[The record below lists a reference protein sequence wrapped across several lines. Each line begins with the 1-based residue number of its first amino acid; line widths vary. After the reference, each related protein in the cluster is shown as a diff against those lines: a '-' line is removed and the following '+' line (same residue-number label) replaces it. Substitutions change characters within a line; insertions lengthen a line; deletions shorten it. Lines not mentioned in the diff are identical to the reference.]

1 MRVPHTRYPLRIEK
15 SYAHTAGQAVS
26 RVESITLLLLKSEV
40 KPVIDRGTVND
51 SFYNDDMIDWVE
63 SLIDRLKELILG
75 SFTDTDAQQM
85 VERFMSAISTSN
97 RANVSS
103 QIQAHELV
111 KHATLLPSGKP
122 VIMAINPVAGDAQLD
137 GYVKG
142 KIAENVSY
150 IKGIR
155 DDYAT
160 KIEQIIYRGVTKGQS
175 YGEMAEAI
183 RHQGKMSR
191 NRAAFIARDQSGTI
205 YSQMT
210 RTRHQAAGINHF
222 QWRGMMDERERA
234 SHVAR
239 EGIIYNYDTADLL
252 PGEDYGCRCTGD
264 PVFDDELDDS
274 EE

>member
-15 SYAHTAGQAVS
+15 SYAHTVGKAVGQ
-26 RVESITLLLLKSEV
+26 VESTTLLLLKSEV
-40 KPVIDRGTVND
+40 KPVINRGTVND
-51 SFYNDDMIDWVE
+51 SLYNDDMIDWVE
-63 SLIDRLKELILG
+63 SLIERLKELILG

-111 KHATLLPSGKP
+111 KHATLLPSGNP

-191 NRAAFIARDQSGTI
+191 NRAAFIARDYLQS
-205 YSQMT
+205 
-210 RTRHQAAGINHF
+210 
-222 QWRGMMDERERA
+222 D
-234 SHVAR
+234 
-239 EGIIYNYDTADLL
+239 
-252 PGEDYGCRCTGD
+252 D
-264 PVFDDELDDS
+264 PY
-274 EE
+274 